1 MKYAIIIIIN
11 LYPLIL
17 FGQMDVKKNNIN
29 YGIGYYGDIM
39 QFLDPGF
46 GDKPSYIKDNPK
58 VYGKV
63 FNGYSIKCGYE
74 RLMSTDFILSTN
86 LYMAKVNS
94 YYNDPLELFWD
105 KEKIDYYFIS
115 EISFSKD
122 LLKNESFSLMPIV
135 GLLYR
140 QLFLDQVDYL
150 FEIQD
155 NDLVIVSYP
164 EIQKTVMNDLGLSF
178 GIDFRY
184 NFKNSF
190 FTGVSLRSNL
200 ILDIGFESIN
210 ISPVCGVRF

>member
-1 MKYAIIIIIN
+1 
-11 LYPLIL
+11 
-17 FGQMDVKKNNIN
+17 
-29 YGIGYYGDIM
+29 
-39 QFLDPGF
+39 
-46 GDKPSYIKDNPK
+46 
-58 VYGKV
+58 
-63 FNGYSIKCGYE
+63 
-74 RLMSTDFILSTN
+74 MSTDFILSTN